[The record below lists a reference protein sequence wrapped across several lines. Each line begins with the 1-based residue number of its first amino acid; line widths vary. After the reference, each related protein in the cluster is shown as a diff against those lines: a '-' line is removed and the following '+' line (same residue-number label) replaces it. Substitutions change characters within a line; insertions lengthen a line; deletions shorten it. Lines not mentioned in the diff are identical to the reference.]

1 MRLVLYLF
9 LGFAVAL
16 AEILITN
23 LMLVTVIRPHLE
35 EHLIAKEVLFGL
47 VLKLVTIS
55 LNVSFRCKMRIR

>member
-9 LGFAVAL
+9 LGFVVAL

-47 VLKLVTIS
+47 GLKLVTIS
-55 LNVSFRCKMRIR
+55 LNVSFRCKMRI